1 MHKALI
7 YYYHYIALKSLNIT
21 FKKTSLFSKLI
32 PIVLIIKKIIII
44 NDFLIH
50 FFFKVQRANV
60 SLPLSLAHL
69 SPGSPTTPK
78 RSARINFWI
87 SGIYFVYTLFVYI
100 FELFTFYFVYIFRGQ
115 SEADSRCHEV
125 RPIPAAQLR
134 QAHLQPTSASA
145 PSSPRYTYIFIL
157 FCLLSL
163 IYLFVYIIVCLLFI
177 H

>member
-1 MHKALI
+1 M
-7 YYYHYIALKSLNIT
+7 
-21 FKKTSLFSKLI
+21 
-32 PIVLIIKKIIII
+32 
-44 NDFLIH
+44 
-50 FFFKVQRANV
+50 

-163 IYLFVYIIVCLLFI
+163 MYVFVYIIVCLLFI
-177 H
+177 HIRLGLRRPPQQITVTSSATLKVTNNNQNNPPNRGATTRDRSKSPAVNR

>member
-1 MHKALI
+1 M
-7 YYYHYIALKSLNIT
+7 
-21 FKKTSLFSKLI
+21 
-32 PIVLIIKKIIII
+32 
-44 NDFLIH
+44 
-50 FFFKVQRANV
+50 

-100 FELFTFYFVYIFRGQ
+100 FELFTFYFVYFFRGQ

-163 IYLFVYIIVCLLFI
+163 MYVFVYIIVCLLFI
-177 H
+177 HIRLGLRRPPQQITVTSSATLKVTNNNQNNPPNRGATTRDRSKSPAVNR

>member
-1 MHKALI
+1 M
-7 YYYHYIALKSLNIT
+7 
-21 FKKTSLFSKLI
+21 
-32 PIVLIIKKIIII
+32 
-44 NDFLIH
+44 
-50 FFFKVQRANV
+50 

-163 IYLFVYIIVCLLFI
+163 MYVFVYINFCLLFI
-177 H
+177 HIRLGLRRPPQQIIVTSSATLKVTNNNQNNPPNRGATTRDRSKSPAVNR

>member
-1 MHKALI
+1 M
-7 YYYHYIALKSLNIT
+7 
-21 FKKTSLFSKLI
+21 
-32 PIVLIIKKIIII
+32 
-44 NDFLIH
+44 
-50 FFFKVQRANV
+50 KVQRANV

-163 IYLFVYIIVCLLFI
+163 MYVFVYIIVCLLFI
-177 H
+177 HIRLGLRRPPQQITVTSSATLKVTNNNQNNPPNRGATTRDRSKSPAVNR